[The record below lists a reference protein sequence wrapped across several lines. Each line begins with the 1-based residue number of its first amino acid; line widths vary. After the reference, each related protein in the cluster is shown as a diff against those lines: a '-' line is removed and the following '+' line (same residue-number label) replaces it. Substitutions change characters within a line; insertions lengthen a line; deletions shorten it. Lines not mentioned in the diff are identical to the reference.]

1 MSKIVDNNQIDR
13 LVDNAQVIA
22 RGDYQTHEPTAKNHA
37 ALQALEIKVT
47 GELIKTI
54 RSLDEKNSKLQ
65 KTVLLLSIVAAV
77 SALIALFK

>member
-1 MSKIVDNNQIDR
+1 MNKVDNDQIDE
-13 LVDNAQVIA
+13 LVKKAEEIVK
-22 RGDYQTHEPTAKNHA
+22 GDYNTHEPTAKNHA

-54 RSLDEKNSKLQ
+54 RVLDEKNSKLQ
-65 KTVLLLSIVAAV
+65 KTVLWLSIIATI

>member
-1 MSKIVDNNQIDR
+1 MKKVNNHEIDQLVKKAEEIVK
-13 LVDNAQVIA
+13 
-22 RGDYQTHEPTAKNHA
+22 GDYNTHEPTAKNHA

-54 RSLDEKNSKLQ
+54 RVLDEKNSKLQ
-65 KTVLLLSIVAAV
+65 KTVLWLSIIATI